1 MLAYYVEWHMRR
13 ALAPL
18 LFQDEAVP
26 ADRQVRD
33 PVAKPEAS
41 ASAKAKKSRKTTA
54 DGLPV
59 HSFHTLLGHMATMTR
74 ITMRIGDTDATY
86 DQHSQPT
93 LVQQKAFELLD
104 V

>member
-1 MLAYYVEWHMRR
+1 MRR

-18 LFQDEAVP
+18 LFQDQDVP

-41 ASAKAKKSRKTTA
+41 ASAKAKKSRKTTP

-59 HSFHTLLGHMATMTR
+59 HSFQTLLGHLATMTR

-86 DQHSQPT
+86 DQYSQPT
-93 LVQQKAFELLD
+93 PVQQKAFELLGL
-104 V
+104 